1 LADTETSDPIY
12 WFSVTLSLV
21 GFECDPDAVTEH
33 LGLVPTRIV
42 RKGQSFPPPRHPDYR
57 ARYNCWHY
65 RPPQAIEAAP
75 PHHIEMN
82 AVLRPF
88 RDALE
93 PRLDQ
98 VATLPSCRRKDLSV
112 YVAPNPVTPSFGFDP
127 ESLAFLGRLGLPCEI
142 DIQNYAPD
150 DDDEP

>member
-1 LADTETSDPIY
+1 LAETQTPDPIY
-12 WFSVTLSLV
+12 WFSVRFSLV
-21 GFECDPDAVTEH
+21 GFDCDPDIITEH
-33 LGLVPTRIV
+33 LGLDPTRAL
-42 RKGQSFPPPRHPDYR
+42 RKGELRRPGVRAKYNVWSFKPSQP
-57 ARYNCWHY
+57 
-65 RPPQAIEAAP
+65 IEASP
-75 PHHIEMN
+75 PHHIEMEL
-82 AVLRPF
+82 VLRPF
-88 RDALE
+88 REALE
-93 PRLDQ
+93 PRLDR